1 VNRNPYE
8 APPGDGM
15 PMPMGVD
22 PGRRTAFVLAG
33 IGAGLASL
41 YWAGLTALL
50 AFGVSAGTISGTQ
63 IILPCVLIGLYA
75 VRAFQIFK
83 GDPTAA
89 KKVLWLH
96 GVGGA
101 LALFQMFS
109 GTPLLMVFQ
118 GVKVAIHLFGG
129 ITAYLATRRA

>member
-1 VNRNPYE
+1 MNRNPYE
-8 APPGDGM
+8 APPGEGM
-15 PMPMGVD
+15 PMGED
-22 PGRRTAFVLAG
+22 PGRRTAFILAG
-33 IGAGLASL
+33 IGAAFASL

-50 AFGVSAGTISGTQ
+50 AFGVSAGRISGTQ
-63 IILPCVLIGLYA
+63 LILPCVLIGLYA
-75 VRAFQIFK
+75 VRSFQIFK

-109 GTPLLMVFQ
+109 GTPVLMVFQ
-118 GVKVAIHLFGG
+118 GIKVVIHLFGG
-129 ITAYLATRRA
+129 VTAYLAQRQT